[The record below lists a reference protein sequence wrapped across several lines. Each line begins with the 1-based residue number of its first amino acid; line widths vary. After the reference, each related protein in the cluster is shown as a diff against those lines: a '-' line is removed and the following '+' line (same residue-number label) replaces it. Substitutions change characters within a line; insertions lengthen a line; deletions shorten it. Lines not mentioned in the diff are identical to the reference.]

1 MAMSDIAPIEI
12 DALLVHGI
20 AGLEASQL
28 PAAAAQIRRAIERDP
43 TNAELFFKLG
53 ECCVR
58 SDDFVR
64 AIHAFERA
72 IELDPHHF
80 AAYRHAATAA
90 VAQSQKV
97 AAAGNSKAARD
108 LKKFAAMYLLAL
120 GKRQHHQ
127 FLDAA
132 EATLHEATTLDP
144 KCAEAFWALG
154 DFLESRGRSSEA
166 EKPLRRAIA
175 LDPRMA
181 HAYVTLGNTF
191 QSRWRYEEM
200 EWAYRK
206 ALALKPDLQEVRQSL
221 GTIPLVNMLYDD
233 KATPETI
240 YARHRAWGDE
250 FTAGFRAAAG
260 HARPFANSRD
270 PERRLRIAYFSP
282 DFRYHAVSFFF
293 QPLFAHHDPGTVEV
307 FCYADV
313 AKPDPVT
320 TYLQGI
326 GGTWRDVSKLGDDA
340 LSAQFRTD
348 EIDIAID
355 LAGLTN
361 AKGLR
366 ALAMKP
372 APVTATWLGYPATTG
387 LACVDWRITDALADP
402 PGQEAFHAEKLMR
415 LPDVFLCYS
424 AYMKPLPEIAP
435 VPALTR
441 ASITF
446 GSFNSPQKMSPP
458 NIAAWARILDAVPR
472 SRLVLKSPAYAEPTK
487 RQYFLDR
494 FAANGIGADRI
505 ELWPPQPEMAVHLSS
520 YSQIDIALDPFPYNG
535 TTTTCEA
542 MWMGV
547 PVVTLIGNRH
557 AARVGFDLL
566 SQVGLCELAA
576 SDIDSY
582 VATAVG
588 LAGDLPRLERLR
600 KELRD
605 RMRASPLCD
614 APRFARAFEQALR
627 EMWRTWCRS

>member
-1 MAMSDIAPIEI
+1 MSDTAATEV
-12 DALLVHGI
+12 DALLAHGI
-20 AGLEASQL
+20 AGLDAGQL
-28 PAAAAQIRRAIERDP
+28 PAAIGQLRRAIERDAG
-43 TNAELFFKLG
+43 NGELFFRLG
-53 ECCVR
+53 ECYAR
-58 SDDFVR
+58 GDEFGP

-72 IELDPHHF
+72 IELAPDHF
-80 AAYRHAATAA
+80 AAYRLAAAAA
-90 VAQSQKV
+90 VAQSQK
-97 AAAGNSKAARD
+97 ALAAGNSKAARD

-120 GKRQHHQ
+120 GKRQHRQ

-132 EATLHEATTLDP
+132 EATFLEATTLDP

-154 DFLESRGRSSEA
+154 DFLETRGRSSEA

-175 LDPRMA
+175 LDPNMP

-200 EWAYRK
+200 EAAYRK

-233 KATPETI
+233 KATAETI
-240 YARHRAWGDE
+240 YARHRAWGEE
-250 FTAGFRAAAG
+250 FAAGFRATGAS
-260 HARPFANSRD
+260 ARPFANSRD
-270 PERRLRIAYFSP
+270 PERRLRIAYFSA

-293 QPLFAHHDPGTVEV
+293 QPLFAHHDPAAVEV

-313 AKPDPVT
+313 EKPDPVT
-320 TYLQGI
+320 KFLQGL
-326 GGTWRDVSKLGDDA
+326 GGIWRDVSKLSDEA
-340 LSAQFRTD
+340 LRAQFRTD

-361 AKGLR
+361 ARGLR

-387 LACVDWRITDALADP
+387 LACVDWRITDAIVDP
-402 PGQEAFHAEKLMR
+402 PGQEAFHAERLMR
-415 LPDVFLCYS
+415 LPDVFLCYN
-424 AYMKPLPEIAP
+424 AYMTPLPEVAP
-435 VPALTR
+435 VPAL
-441 ASITF
+441 AKGSITF

-458 NIAAWARILDAVPR
+458 TISAWARILDAVPG

-505 ELWPPQPEMAVHLSS
+505 ELWPPQPEMAAHLAS
-520 YSQIDIALDPFPYNG
+520 YSKIDIALDPFPYNG

-542 MWMGV
+542 LWMGV
-547 PVVTLIGNRH
+547 PMVSLIGDRH
-557 AARVGFDLL
+557 AGRVGFDLL
-566 SQVGLCELAA
+566 SQVGLAELAA
-576 SDIDSY
+576 SDIGSY

-588 LAGDLPRLERLR
+588 LAGDLPRLEQLR
-600 KELRD
+600 SVLRD

-614 APRFARAFEQALR
+614 APRFARAFERALR
-627 EMWRTWCRS
+627 AMWQEWCQR